1 MVLLKLTLY
10 PKGVRQWL
18 WTLIRPIL
26 LILAIMSGLFFL
38 INMPGFSYT
47 DSLPPLSEQEKHTA
61 VLLKKHVHILA
72 NEIGPRNIWRH
83 SSMDS
88 TVRYLDKVLSDM
100 GYTVQRQE
108 FRAYEV
114 TSVNLEVE
122 IPGHLFPEKIIVVGA
137 HYDTVPDCPG
147 ANDNGSGV
155 AALLELARLL
165 NNSSPQRTVRLVAF
179 ANEEPPFF
187 FSNTMG
193 SAFYATRC
201 RDRKENIVGMFSLET
216 IGYYS
221 DEAGSQ
227 QYPFPYSMFYPDT
240 ANFIGFVGNIRSR
253 QLVRQT
259 IEAFRNHARFPSEGL
274 AAPSFISGVGWS
286 DHLSFWR
293 KGYPAIMVT
302 DTAFYRYASY
312 HTSADTPEKLN
323 YERMSRVVTGLVP
336 VILELANQ

>member
-1 MVLLKLTLY
+1 MKLTLY

-18 WTLIRPIL
+18 WALIRSTL
-26 LILAIMSGLFFL
+26 LILAIMSGLFTL
-38 INMPGFSYT
+38 INMPGSSYT
-47 DSLPPLSEQEKHTA
+47 GPLPPLSEQEQHVA
-61 VLLKKHVHILA
+61 GLLEKHVHILA
-72 NEIGPRNIWRH
+72 NEIGSRNIWRR

-100 GYTVQRQE
+100 GYTVQQQE
-108 FRAYEV
+108 FRSYEV

-122 IPGHLFPEKIIVVGA
+122 IPGHLYPEEIIVVGA
-137 HYDTVPDCPG
+137 HYDTVSNCPG

-165 NNSSPQRTVRLVAF
+165 DDSSPQRTVRLVAF

-193 SAFYATRC
+193 SAFYAARC
-201 RDRKENIVGMFSLET
+201 RDRKEKIVGMLALET

-221 DEAGSQ
+221 DEPGSQ
-227 QYPFPYSMFYPDT
+227 HYPFPFSMFYPDT

-274 AAPSFISGVGWS
+274 AAPSFITGVGWS

-302 DTAFYRYASY
+302 DTAFFRYASY
-312 HTSADTPEKLN
+312 HTSADTAEKLN
-323 YERMSRVVTGLVP
+323 YKRMARIVIGLVP
-336 VILELANQ
+336 TILELANQ

>member
-1 MVLLKLTLY
+1 MKLTLY

-18 WTLIRPIL
+18 WTLIRSIL
-26 LILAIMSGLFFL
+26 LILAIMSGLPTL
-38 INMPGFSYT
+38 INMPGSSYT
-47 DSLPPLSEQEKHTA
+47 GPLPPLSAQEQHTA
-61 VLLKKHVHILA
+61 DLLKNHVYILA
-72 NEIGPRNIWRH
+72 NEIGPRNIWRR

-88 TVRYLDKVLSDM
+88 TVKYLDKVLSDL
-100 GYTVQRQE
+100 GYDVQRQD
-108 FRAYEV
+108 FRSYDV

-122 IPGHLFPEKIIVVGA
+122 IPGSLHPEKIVVVGA
-137 HYDTVPDCPG
+137 HYDTVSDCPG

-155 AALLELARLL
+155 AALLEIARLL
-165 NNSSPQRTVRLVAF
+165 ANSSPHRTIRLVAF

-193 SAFYATRC
+193 SAFYAARC
-201 RDRKENIVGMFSLET
+201 RDRKENITGMLSLET

-221 DEAGSQ
+221 DTIGSQ
-227 QYPFPYSMFYPDT
+227 HYPFPFSMFYPDT

-259 IEAFRNHARFPSEGL
+259 IGTFRNHARFPSEGL
-274 AAPSFISGVGWS
+274 AAPSFIPGIGWS

-312 HTSADTPEKLN
+312 HTPADTPEKLD
-323 YERMSRVVTGLVP
+323 YERMDRVVTGLVP
-336 VILELANQ
+336 AILELAD

>member
-1 MVLLKLTLY
+1 MKLTLY

-18 WTLIRPIL
+18 WALIRPIL
-26 LILAIMSGLFFL
+26 LILAIMSGFFTM
-38 INMPGFSYT
+38 INLPGSSYT
-47 DSLPPLSEQEKHTA
+47 GPLPPLSEQEQHVA
-61 VLLKKHVHILA
+61 GLLEKHVHILA
-72 NEIGPRNIWRH
+72 NEIGSRNIWRR

-88 TVRYLDKVLSDM
+88 TVRYLDKVLSDL
-100 GYTVQRQE
+100 GYTVQQQE
-108 FRAYEV
+108 FRSYEV

-122 IPGHLFPEKIIVVGA
+122 ISGHLYPEEIVVVGA
-137 HYDTVPDCPG
+137 HYDTVSDCPG

-165 NNSSPQRTVRLVAF
+165 DNSSPQRTVRLVAF

-193 SAFYATRC
+193 SAFYADRC
-201 RDRKENIVGMFSLET
+201 RDRKEKIVGMLSLET

-221 DEAGSQ
+221 DKPGSQ
-227 QYPFPYSMFYPDT
+227 HYPFPFSMFYPDT

-259 IEAFRNHARFPSEGL
+259 IKAFRNHARFPSEGL
-274 AAPSFISGVGWS
+274 AAPSFITGVGWS

-302 DTAFYRYASY
+302 DTAFYRYAPY

-323 YERMSRVVTGLVP
+323 YERMARVVTGLVP
-336 VILELANQ
+336 TILELANQ

>member
-1 MVLLKLTLY
+1 MAVGSHPDLPSIIGTY
-10 PKGVRQWL
+10 D
-18 WTLIRPIL
+18 
-26 LILAIMSGLFFL
+26 
-38 INMPGFSYT
+38 MPGSSFTGTLS
-47 DSLPPLSEQEKHTA
+47 PLSSEEQHSA
-61 VLLKKHVHILA
+61 ALLERHVHILA
-72 NEIGPRNIWRH
+72 GDIGPRNIWRP
-83 SSMDS
+83 SSMES
-88 TVRYLDKVLSDM
+88 TVRYLDKVLSDL
-100 GYTVQRQE
+100 GYSVQRQE

-122 IPGHLFPEKIIVVGA
+122 IPGHLYPEEIVVVGA

-155 AALLELARLL
+155 AALLALARLL
-165 NNSSPQRTVRLVAF
+165 DGSSPQRTIRLVAF

-193 SAFYATRC
+193 SAFYAARC
-201 RDRKENIVGMFSLET
+201 RDRKEKIVAMLSLET

-227 QYPFPYSMFYPDT
+227 HYPFPFSLFYPDT
-240 ANFIGFVGNIRSR
+240 ANFIAFVGNIHSR

-259 IEAFRNHARFPSEGL
+259 IKAFRHHGGFPSEGL
-274 AAPSFISGVGWS
+274 AAPGFISGVGWS

-293 KGYPAIMVT
+293 MGYPAIMVT

-312 HTSADTPEKLN
+312 HTSADTPEKLD
-323 YERMSRVVTGLVP
+323 YGRMARVVTGLVP
-336 VILELANQ
+336 TLLELAKH